1 MHAEQIS
8 KTNYSNFR
16 RPAPDMKRTITISV
30 LPGEEEN
37 RELVRRKAAEA
48 ISASEGEPTRANDI
62 TELVFRKKSID
73 ARRGKIRL
81 NLVYDAWIGERPPEN
96 AGTPGTA
103 FAPRWKKVDSSRR
116 VVIVGSGPAGL
127 FAALRL
133 LEDGITPIILERGA
147 TTSERKRDIAAI
159 TREGKIN
166 GESNYCFGEGG
177 AGTFSDGKLYTRSNK
192 RGDIGRV
199 LSIFHWHGA
208 DEAILTD
215 AHPHIGTDKLPGII
229 NRMRETIV
237 SSGGEFRFGTRCAGL
252 ALEEIL
258 RDATETAEGNAG
270 PDGKFPALRV
280 TGVITQTGET
290 VSGDAVILATGH
302 SAPDVYDMLSDIEKR
317 IVATGR
323 ADAAQAQSV
332 GPILEE
338 KTFAMGVR
346 VEHPR
351 ELIDRI
357 QYHGQERGTVLPAA
371 EYKLVAQ
378 SDGRGVYSFC
388 MCPGGLV
395 VPSATADDEIVVN
408 GMSTS
413 GRNGR
418 WSNAAIVVEVRPED
432 IPAEFRKEND
442 RLAGLRFRASVERE
456 AKRQGSGQSAPAQ
469 RLVDFIAGRD
479 SKSLPPCSYSPGVVP
494 SRLDRWLPEHISD
507 RLAEGFA
514 EFGKNMRGFVCEDA
528 ILIAPETRTSSP
540 VKIRRNKET
549 FESPAIAGLYPAGEG
564 AGQAGGIVSSAMD
577 GENCAAAII
586 RRLRR

>member
-1 MHAEQIS
+1 
-8 KTNYSNFR
+8 
-16 RPAPDMKRTITISV
+16 MKRTITISV
-30 LPGEEEN
+30 LPGEEDN
-37 RELVRRKAAEA
+37 KDLVRQKAAEA
-48 ISASEGEPTRANDI
+48 LTASGGKTTRPNDI

-96 AGTPGTA
+96 DGAAGTA
-103 FAPRWKKVDSSRR
+103 FEPRWKKAGPARR

-133 LEDGITPIILERGA
+133 LEDGITPIILERGL
-147 TTSERKRDIAAI
+147 TTSERKLDIAAI

-192 RGDIGRV
+192 RGDIGRT

-237 SSGGEFRFGTRCAGL
+237 ASGGEFRFGTRCVGL
-252 ALEEIL
+252 ALEECS
-258 RDATETAEGNAG
+258 RGAGSAENNAG
-270 PDGKFPALRV
+270 QPAFRV
-280 TGVITQTGET
+280 TGVVTQTGET
-290 VSGDAVILATGH
+290 VSGDAVVLATGH
-302 SAPDVYDMLSDIEKR
+302 SAPDVYTMLSDIEKR
-317 IVATGR
+317 IEGEAPGNAAGAHI
-323 ADAAQAQSV
+323 ADSAARTASV

-338 KTFAMGVR
+338 KAFAMGVR

-357 QYHGQERGTVLPAA
+357 QYHGQDRGTALPAA
-371 EYKLVAQ
+371 EYRLVTQAE
-378 SDGRGVYSFC
+378 GRGVYSFC

-395 VPSATADDEIVVN
+395 VPSATADDEIVIN

-418 WSNAAIVVEVRPED
+418 WSNSAIVVEIRPED

-456 AKRQGSGQSAPAQ
+456 AKKQGNGQSAPAQ
-469 RLVDFIAGRD
+469 RLVDFLANRD
-479 SKSLPPCSYSPGVVP
+479 SKALPQCSYSPGVVP
-494 SRLDRWLPEHISD
+494 SRLDRWLPEHITD
-507 RLAEGFA
+507 RLAEGFT
-514 EFGKNMRGFVCEDA
+514 EFGKNMRGFICDDA

-540 VKIRRNKET
+540 VKIRRDKET

-577 GENCAAAII
+577 GENCASAII
-586 RRLRR
+586 RRLPR